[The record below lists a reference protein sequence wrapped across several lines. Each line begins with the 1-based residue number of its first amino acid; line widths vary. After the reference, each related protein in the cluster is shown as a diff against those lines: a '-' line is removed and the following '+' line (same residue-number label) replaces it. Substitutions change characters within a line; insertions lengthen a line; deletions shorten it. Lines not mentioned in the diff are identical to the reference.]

1 MAGQARLSQQSLDL
15 PSLTA
20 FPHPVQSH
28 SAGPQQLVLVASQ
41 VPCGLAVSG
50 QWAVGAHRLSG
61 FLQTRR
67 LERSSS
73 RGLTTKGKR
82 AESE

>member
-50 QWAVGAHRLSG
+50 QWAVGSGCSQTVRL
-61 FLQTRR
+61 FTN
-67 LERSSS
+67 EE
-73 RGLTTKGKR
+73 
-82 AESE
+82 A